1 MRENLGICRLVS
13 AFLGGRHTLLML
25 PVDPPVVEHASVCCK
40 VGAVSIQTAMSG
52 AEEKKK
58 RVRKAKA
65 LAAPIAAEV
74 IAQVIEEDAADPVA
88 TARAAGLRYVT
99 DRKPGIRRHATG
111 TDQKTFEYSADPH
124 GETVTDDTTL
134 GRIKSLVIPPAW
146 TDVWICKQPNGH
158 LQATGRDARGRK
170 QSRYHPKWREARDE
184 NKYERMVKFA
194 AALPKLRERVNAD
207 LKLPGLPRNKVLAT
221 IVRVMEQTHIRV
233 GNQEYAKENK
243 SYGLTTMRNKHVEV
257 HGAEVTF
264 SFQGKS
270 RVHHTISLH
279 DKRLARIIKACEDI
293 PGYELFQYLDQD
305 GNHHAIDSADVNDY
319 LREITGEHFTAKD
332 FRTWAGTVLAS
343 EMLRELGPYETAA
356 QAKKN
361 VVEAIKAVA
370 KQLGNTPAVCR
381 KAYVHP
387 AVLEAYLDGKIS
399 AEAAKEEL
407 EEEIAE
413 HEHALRQEEL
423 VLLDLLE
430 QRTALE
436 ANA

>member
-1 MRENLGICRLVS
+1 MRKPDGAIGAGLVQKGITWS
-13 AFLGGRHTLLML
+13 M
-25 PVDPPVVEHASVCCK
+25 PV
-40 VGAVSIQTAMSG
+40 
-52 AEEKKK
+52 AEEKKQK
-58 RVRKAKA
+58 VRRAKA
-65 LAAPIAAEV
+65 LLRPLVVAAV
-74 IAQVIEEDAADPVA
+74 VTKQSDAGEGESGVDPLDPVA
-88 TARAAGLRYVT
+88 SAKAAGLRYVT
-99 DRKPGIRRHATG
+99 DKKPGIRRHPKGTG
-111 TDQKTFEYSADPH
+111 GKAFEYTVDPG
-124 GETVTDDTTL
+124 GEPLEDEATL
-134 GRIKSLVIPPAW
+134 ARIKSLVIPPAW

-170 QSRYHPKWREARDE
+170 QSRYHPKWREVRDGT
-184 NKYERMVKFA
+184 KYERMMKFA
-194 AALPKLRERVNAD
+194 AALPKIRERVAAD

-221 IVRVMEQTHIRV
+221 IVSVMELTHIRV

-279 DKRLARIIKACEDI
+279 DRRLARIIKTCEDI
-293 PGYELFQYLDQD
+293 PGYELFQYLDND

-319 LREITGEHFTAKD
+319 LREISGEHFTAKD
-332 FRTWAGTVLAS
+332 FRTWAGTVLAA
-343 EMLRELGPYETAA
+343 EMLRSLGPSETAT

-387 AVLEAYLDGKIS
+387 AVLEAYLAGQIS

-423 VLLDLLE
+423 VLLTLLE

-436 ANA
+436 VAG